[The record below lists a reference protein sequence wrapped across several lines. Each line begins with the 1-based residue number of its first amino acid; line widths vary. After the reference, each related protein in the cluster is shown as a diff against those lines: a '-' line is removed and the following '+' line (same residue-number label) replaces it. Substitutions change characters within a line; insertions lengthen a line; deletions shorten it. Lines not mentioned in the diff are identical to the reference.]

1 MTELGAQYLHQ
12 PSLFPRRI
20 AGEGWGTASV
30 TISLAGELYR
40 VEGLSETQAGSL
52 ATRYGSR
59 LTSDTASP
67 PASTFHVFR
76 APLSDFRTIDTRGW
90 EYSLDLDWSEDA
102 VSMAGMRLMARADL
116 ALSRAGLWTSV
127 ENADEFWGVLENV
140 LRPVLAARLLARGGL
155 LIHSAAVS
163 GWVFPS
169 PSGGGKSTI
178 ARMAL
183 DAGLPVLSDDLNAVV
198 STDDGFMIIPLPFT
212 GDLDE
217 EQLSTTPQRL
227 TAVVALEKGPREG
240 TRNMTQA
247 DAVSLV
253 MRCSPYVNQDP
264 HRTAMLFD
272 RAAEI
277 SSAAVRAVLTFRAG
291 GDVWPILKSLS

>member
-1 MTELGAQYLHQ
+1 MTELGARYLHE

-20 AGEGWGTASV
+20 AGEVWGTSSV
-30 TISLAGELYR
+30 TITLAGELYR
-40 VEGLSETQAGSL
+40 IEGLSETQAGSL

-59 LTSDTASP
+59 LTSDTTSA
-67 PASTFHVFR
+67 AAATFHVFR
-76 APLSDFRTIDTRGW
+76 APHSDFRTIDTRGW
-90 EYSLDLDWSEDA
+90 EYSLDLEWSEDA

-116 ALSRAGLWTSV
+116 AVSRAGLWTSV
-127 ENADEFWGVLENV
+127 ESADEFWGVLENV

-155 LIHSAAVS
+155 LIHSAAVN

-169 PSGGGKSTI
+169 SSGGGKSTI

-198 STDDGFMIIPLPFT
+198 RTGDTFTVVPLPFT

-217 EQLSTTPQRL
+217 EHLSTTQLPL
-227 TAVVALEKGPREG
+227 SSIVALEKGDHEA
-240 TRNMTQA
+240 TRKMPLAN
-247 DAVSLV
+247 AVSLIV
-253 MRCSPYVNQDP
+253 RCSPYVNQDP
-264 HRTAMLFD
+264 HRTAILVD

-277 SSAAVRAVLTFRAG
+277 ASGVPLAVLTFREG
-291 GDVWPILKSLS
+291 SDVWPILKSLR